1 MLSVRSRAHKIS
13 KVNKMNTK
21 REERKR
27 AAIERQIDEN
37 LKRVYEEDAK
47 QALPDRFR
55 HLLEQLREQG

>member
-1 MLSVRSRAHKIS
+1 
-13 KVNKMNTK
+13 MNTK